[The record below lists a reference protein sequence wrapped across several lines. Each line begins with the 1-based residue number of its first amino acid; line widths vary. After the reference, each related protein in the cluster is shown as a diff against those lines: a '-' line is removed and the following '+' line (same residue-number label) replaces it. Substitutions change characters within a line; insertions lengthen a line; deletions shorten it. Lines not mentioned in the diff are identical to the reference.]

1 MELRI
6 EKEIKIMIKKL
17 NEMVDNIIKIYG
29 FEHNKTIYFCKLAE
43 RCLYS
48 KINFKYVQKEYEKL
62 LTK

>member
-1 MELRI
+1 MV
-6 EKEIKIMIKKL
+6 KKL
-17 NEMVDNIIKIYG
+17 NEMVDNVIKVYG

-43 RCLYS
+43 KCLYS